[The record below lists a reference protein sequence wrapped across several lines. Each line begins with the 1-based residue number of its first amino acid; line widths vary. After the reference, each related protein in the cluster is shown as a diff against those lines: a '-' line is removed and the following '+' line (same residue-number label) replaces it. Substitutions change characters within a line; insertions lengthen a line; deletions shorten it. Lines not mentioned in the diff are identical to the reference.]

1 MQVPDKIRRNE
12 QNSKVSAAQIKQIHT
27 LKSKLG
33 WDDDFYRQVLAKYG
47 VESSKEMSYAQR
59 NELIAEMMKAS
70 GGYANAGC
78 KCGDE
83 IARNKLNERGCKC
96 ADNIDAQWTKS
107 KVATKAQVYAI
118 VAIWGRVSRAEGSE
132 AKRAALDSFI
142 DKKFGKKLETL
153 SRAEA
158 SKVIVILK
166 KMEEQH
172 EKKQ

>member
-27 LKSKLG
+27 LKTKLG

-59 NELIAEMMKAS
+59 NELIVEMMKAS
-70 GGYANAGC
+70 GLRSDANAGYYP
-78 KCGDE
+78 
-83 IARNKLNERGCKC
+83 
-96 ADNIDAQWTKS
+96 AQWTKPEVV
-107 KVATKAQVYAI
+107 KPTKAQVYAI

-153 SRAEA
+153 SRSEA

-172 EKKQ
+172 EKK